1 MGAVLSLIVPPLI
14 GMLSDRTT
22 SIYGRRRPY
31 IVAGTLFLLLSAL
44 ILTEAGNAIIFVVGL
59 AIYQIG
65 NNGITAAYQ
74 SLLPDRVPK
83 NLHTWLD
90 RFFMTGLLVLYHS
103 RGIERLLQGTTY
115 GTYPQE
121 VWMSRHELLNRY
133 GTSAQ
138 SN

>member
-1 MGAVLSLIVPPLI
+1 
-14 GMLSDRTT
+14 MLAQDLQALAAWMQQPDFPSNAQA
-22 SIYGRRRPY
+22 IYG
-31 IVAGTLFLLLSAL
+31 ITLMSRGAPRLGF
-44 ILTEAGNAIIFVVGL
+44 TVR
-59 AIYQIG
+59 
-65 NNGITAAYQ
+65 
-74 SLLPDRVPK
+74 DRPK

-121 VWMSRHELLNRY
+121 VWMSRRELLNRY